1 MKVLI
6 IYDSVYG
13 NTLRV
18 AEMYQM
24 EFQNRDIDAEL
35 VHAERL
41 EWDQYHDVSLVIFGS
56 PTRGFRAMPTIIRSI
71 RTGAQAMK
79 DHRIAI
85 FDTRIETRDI
95 QSKVLR
101 KLIGAFGYG
110 TDHISKVLK
119 KHGFTP
125 VVTPKGYAVMS
136 AEGPLKPEVAY
147 EVQMDVIA
155 LTEHLEV

>member
-18 AEMYQM
+18 AEMYQL
-24 EFQNRDIDAEL
+24 EFQNCDIDAEL

-41 EWDQYHDVSLVIFGS
+41 DWDRYHEVSLVIIGS
-56 PTRGFRAMPTIIRSI
+56 PTRGFRAMPTVIRSI
-71 RTGAQAMK
+71 RSGAKALK

-85 FDTRIETRDI
+85 FDTRIDTRDVH
-95 QSKVLR
+95 SKVLR
-101 KLIGAFGYG
+101 KLISAFGYG
-110 TDHISKVLK
+110 TDHIGKVLK

-125 VVTPKGYAVMS
+125 IVPPKGYAVMS
-136 AEGPLKPEVAY
+136 SEGPLKPEVAY
-147 EVQMDVIA
+147 EVQMDVKA